1 MITINSKGDATNVT
15 SPLFIS
21 CVKRA
26 IYKRSKN
33 RLLTLISTHEEDGTR
48 TMFNNGIHE
57 RTVGME

>member
-21 CVKRA
+21 SVKKA
-26 IYKRSKN
+26 IYQRFKN
-33 RLLTLISTHEEDGTR
+33 RLLALISTHEKDGTR
-48 TMFNNGIHE
+48 TVFSNGIHE